1 MEEIVSDGHTGIHF
15 TPGDADDLAEK
26 MDWAWTHPELM
37 DAMGTEARRE
47 YETKYTAEINYKLL
61 MDIYDRVISRR

>member
-1 MEEIVSDGHTGIHF
+1 
-15 TPGDADDLAEK
+15 
-26 MDWAWTHPELM
+26 
-37 DAMGTEARRE
+37 MGTEARRE